1 MVGVSGDMSPGIP
14 EVGSGSEVLEYC
26 TEVST
31 ATQPL
36 SSLDQHDPRAARAV
50 FTLRETAGYLGI
62 PSSTIH
68 KWARASGE
76 HEPLITCFPSN
87 GLQATV
93 PFIGFAEAYVL
104 STFRKAGVPLQRI
117 RPAVE
122 MLSTTIGL
130 DHALASKR
138 LYTDGAEVLFDYAS
152 ERGDGDLLELVVVRT
167 GQHQFSELVR
177 EYLKRITYG
186 SDGWAS
192 RVRLPA
198 YDRAEVVVDPKIAFG
213 LPLVVHGGARV
224 EDLIDRFNAGDSIAD
239 IADDFGVPHEEV
251 EDVVRGATRAAA

>member
-1 MVGVSGDMSPGIP
+1 MSPGIT
-14 EVGSGSEVLEYC
+14 EVGSGGEVLESC
-26 TEVST
+26 TKVST
-31 ATQPL
+31 ATQPVK
-36 SSLDQHDPRAARAV
+36 SLDPHDPRAARAV

-68 KWARASGE
+68 KWARANGE
-76 HEPLITCFPSN
+76 HEPLITCFPSD

-122 MLSTTIGL
+122 TLSTTIGL

-138 LYTDGAEVLFDYAS
+138 LYTDGAEVLFDYAT

-177 EYLKRITYG
+177 EHLKRITYG
-186 SDGWAS
+186 LDGWAS
-192 RVRLPA
+192 RVRLPV

-213 LPLVVHGGARV
+213 LPFVVHGGARV

>member
-1 MVGVSGDMSPGIP
+1 
-14 EVGSGSEVLEYC
+14 
-26 TEVST
+26 
-31 ATQPL
+31 
-36 SSLDQHDPRAARAV
+36 
-50 FTLRETAGYLGI
+50 
-62 PSSTIH
+62 
-68 KWARASGE
+68 
-76 HEPLITCFPSN
+76 
-87 GLQATV
+87 V